1 MKDLHVPLVLRHAR
15 AQASHGLEA
24 AGWVQGTYSMKVQ
37 RWPSA
42 GAVFRRGGREASC
55 LGRCIVSECVVA
67 ALPPSSLSV
76 RPRPPPPQTVFVAS
90 VDVPFGRRL
99 PFPRALH
106 PHQLCPHPVER

>member
-1 MKDLHVPLVLRHAR
+1 MFHWSFVTR
-15 AQASHGLEA
+15 AQAHTGHGLEA

-42 GAVFRRGGREASC
+42 GAVFRRGGLEASC
-55 LGRCIVSECVVA
+55 FIRGECVGSPS
-67 ALPPSSLSV
+67 LPLRPS
-76 RPRPPPPQTVFVAS
+76 RPPQVFVAS

-99 PFPRALH
+99 PFPRAQH